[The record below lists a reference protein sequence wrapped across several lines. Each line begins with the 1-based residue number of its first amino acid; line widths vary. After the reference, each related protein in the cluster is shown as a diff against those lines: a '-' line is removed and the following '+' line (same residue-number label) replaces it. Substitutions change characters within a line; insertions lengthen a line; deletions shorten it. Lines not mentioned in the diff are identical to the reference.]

1 MHSHGGRCHA
11 DIATSNVVID
21 RSDIEQHLDARPGE
35 YVRITVSDNGSGIDD
50 EQMDQIFDPFFTTKG
65 FGVNTGLGP
74 ATVMGAVRQN
84 DGFVTVLAVLVEALS
99 RTGYT
104 VIKATNPS
112 AAIQLAESPPGHID
126 LMITDISMP
135 GMNGFDLAIEVEKR
149 NPAIRRMFISGYHDD
164 LTQRLDTFDD
174 YHYLHKPFTLDD
186 LLTAVRAALT
196 DADSGPL

>member
-1 MHSHGGRCHA
+1 M
-11 DIATSNVVID
+11 V
-21 RSDIEQHLDARPGE
+21 
-35 YVRITVSDNGSGIDD
+35 
-50 EQMDQIFDPFFTTKG
+50 
-65 FGVNTGLGP
+65 
-74 ATVMGAVRQN
+74 
-84 DGFVTVLAVLVEALS
+84 AVLVEALS

-112 AAIQLAESPPGHID
+112 AAIQLVDSPPGHID

-196 DADSGPL
+196 DADSAPL

>member
-1 MHSHGGRCHA
+1 MHSHGGRRHA

-21 RSDIEQHLDARPGE
+21 RSDIEQHPDARPGE

-50 EQMDQIFDPFFTTKG
+50 EQMDRIFDPFFTTKG
-65 FGVNTGLGP
+65 FGVNTGLGL
-74 ATVMGAVRQN
+74 AAAMGAVRQN
-84 DGFVTVLAVLVEALS
+84 GGFVTVVAVLVEALS

-112 AAIQLAESPPGHID
+112 AAIQLVDSPPGHID

-196 DADSGPL
+196 DADSAPL